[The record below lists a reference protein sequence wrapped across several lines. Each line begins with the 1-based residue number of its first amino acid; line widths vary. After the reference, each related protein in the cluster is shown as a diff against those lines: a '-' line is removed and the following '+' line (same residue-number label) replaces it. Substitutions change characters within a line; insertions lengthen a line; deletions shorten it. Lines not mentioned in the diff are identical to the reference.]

1 MGSNNTR
8 LSPRQ
13 KMINLMYIVLTAML
27 ALNVSSDV
35 LNGFTQ
41 VEEGLKRTNTNIEE
55 RNSAILNTLE
65 AFATQ
70 NPDKGKRWYDKAT
83 EVRRVTDGIYRHID
97 SLKYLIVREA
107 DGSDADVADIHN
119 RDNLEAASFVMLS
132 GNRTRGAALRKEIE
146 SYRTYIT
153 SLISDTLKRASLAKS
168 LSTEAVLRKGTLG
181 KQSWEESK
189 FDNQPVVAA
198 VTLLT
203 KLQNDVK
210 YAEGEALQNLLANVD
225 AGDVRVNELNAFVIP
240 QSRFVMRGGKY
251 SANIVLAAVDT
262 TARPEVFVNGRKL
275 PNDRGLYEFNPGT
288 TGTFDYSGYLEVP
301 HGDGSVTRHP
311 FQSSYTVIEPTATV
325 SATMMNV
332 LYAGIDNPISISV
345 PGVATS
351 AVSATMTNGTLSRSG
366 DHWVAHPAKVGD
378 EAVVSV
384 TAQMDGRPMTM
395 AQTKFRVRKLPDP
408 TPYIAFKDAQ
418 GNTSRYK
425 GGGRGLSKAYLLAA
439 PGIEAAIDDDL
450 LNIQFKVLSFETVFF
465 DSMGNAIP
473 EVSNGSQFS
482 QRQKDSFRRLS
493 RGKRFYISRVKAV
506 GPDGITRDLA
516 PIEVIVG

>member
-1 MGSNNTR
+1 
-8 LSPRQ
+8 
-13 KMINLMYIVLTAML
+13 MINLMYIVLTAML

-41 VEEGLKRTNTNIEE
+41 VEEGLTRTNSNVEQ
-55 RNSAILNTLE
+55 RNAAILHTLE
-65 AFATQ
+65 AFAEQ
-70 NPDKGKRWYDKAT
+70 NPDKGKPWYDKAR
-83 EVRRVTDGIYRHID
+83 EVRRITEGVYLQID
-97 SLKYLIVREA
+97 SIKQLIVREA
-107 DGSDADVADIHN
+107 DGDDGDVRDIRN
-119 RDNLEAASFVMLS
+119 RDNLEAASVVMLS
-132 GNRTRGAALRKEIE
+132 GSRPKGATLRMTIE
-146 SYRTYIT
+146 SYREYIS
-153 SLISDTLKRASLAKS
+153 SLMVDSVKRNNIQKA
-168 LSTEAVLRKGTLG
+168 LSTDPVLRHGTLG

-210 YAEGEALQNLLANVD
+210 YAEGEALQTLLANVD

-262 TARPEVFVNGRKL
+262 TQRPVVYVNGSRL
-275 PNDRGLYEFNPGT
+275 GNDRGLYELSPGT
-288 TGTFDYSGYLEVP
+288 PGTFDYKGYLEVP
-301 HGDGSVTRHP
+301 HGDGTVSRHP

-345 PGVATS
+345 PGVAMNG
-351 AVSATMTNGTLSRSG
+351 VSATMTNGSLTRNG
-366 DHWVAHPAKVGD
+366 DHWVAHPSKVGE
-378 EAVVSV
+378 EAVVTV
-384 TAQMDGRPMTM
+384 NADMDGRQMTV
-395 AQTKFRVRKLPDP
+395 ASTKFRVRKLPDP
-408 TPYIAFKDAQ
+408 TPYIAYKDAN
-418 GNTSRYK
+418 GNTSHYK
-425 GGGRGLSKAYLLAA
+425 GGGRGLSKTFLLNA

-473 EVSNGSQFS
+473 EVSQGSQFS

-516 PIEVIVG
+516 PIEVIVN